1 MGTVQSKLHVL
12 LRGIVNYQWYFDFYI
27 SVNTVNHN
35 IKIHEALNTK
45 ARDKRIGQERKKVG
59 RSLQQDIPG

>member
-27 SVNTVNHN
+27 SVNTVNLSQY
-35 IKIHEALNTK
+35 KD
-45 ARDKRIGQERKKVG
+45 ARGFEYQSAK
-59 RSLQQDIPG
+59 